1 MAGERLKVLIVD
13 DDPFIAE
20 MYRLRLE
27 AEGCDVSIAANGEE
41 GLALAMA
48 SVPSII
54 CLDYRLPGIDGLEA
68 LERLRAEPSTNSI
81 PVIMFSNDGDP
92 GLRERGLRLGA
103 LQFAIKAEMKSC
115 PTRAG
120 NQARD
125 WQLSAGRSLS

>member
-1 MAGERLKVLIVD
+1 MARERLKVLIVD

-27 AEGCDVSIAANGEE
+27 AEGYDVSIAADGEE

-68 LERLRAEPSTNSI
+68 LERLRAEPSTKSI

-92 GLRERGLRLGA
+92 A
-103 LQFAIKAEMKSC
+103 LARARSPSWRAPVRNQSRDESC
-115 PTRAG
+115 PTGAG
-120 NQARD
+120 NRPRD
-125 WQLSAGRSLS
+125 WQLAAGRSLS

>member
-1 MAGERLKVLIVD
+1 MARERLKVLIVD

-27 AEGCDVSIAANGEE
+27 AEGYDVSIAADGEE

-48 SVPSII
+48 SAPSII
-54 CLDYRLPGIDGLEA
+54 CLDYRLPGIHGLEV

-92 GLRERGLRLGA
+92 ALRERGLRLGA
-103 LQFAIKAEMKSC
+103 LQFAIKAEMS
-115 PTRAG
+115 PSQLAQAISLATG
-120 NQARD
+120 NSPQVA
-125 WQLSAGRSLS
+125 A

>member
-1 MAGERLKVLIVD
+1 MARERLKVLIVD

-27 AEGCDVSIAANGEE
+27 AEGYDVSIAADGEG

-68 LERLRAEPSTNSI
+68 LERLRAEPSTKSI

-92 GLRERGLRLGA
+92 ALRERGLRLGA
-103 LQFAIKAEMKSC
+103 LQFAIKAEMS
-115 PTRAG
+115 PAQLAQAISLATG
-120 NQARD
+120 NSPQA
-125 WQLSAGRSLS
+125 AA

>member
-1 MAGERLKVLIVD
+1 MARERLNVLIVD

-27 AEGCDVSIAANGEE
+27 AEGYRVSIAADGEE
-41 GLALAMA
+41 GLAMAMA

-92 GLRERGLRLGA
+92 ALRERSLRLGA
-103 LQFAIKAEMKSC
+103 LQFAIKAEMS
-115 PTRAG
+115 PAQLAQAISLATG
-120 NQARD
+120 NSPEA
-125 WQLSAGRSLS
+125 AA

>member
-1 MAGERLKVLIVD
+1 MARERLKVLIVD

-27 AEGCDVSIAANGEE
+27 AEGYDVSIAADGEE

-48 SVPSII
+48 SVPNII

-92 GLRERGLRLGA
+92 ALRERGLRLGA
-103 LQFAIKAEMKSC
+103 LQFAIKAEMS
-115 PTRAG
+115 PAQLAQAISLATG
-120 NQARD
+120 NSPQA
-125 WQLSAGRSLS
+125 AA

>member
-1 MAGERLKVLIVD
+1 MARERLKVLIVD

-27 AEGCDVSIAANGEE
+27 AEGYDVSIAADGEE

-92 GLRERGLRLGA
+92 ALRERGLRLGA
-103 LQFAIKAEMKSC
+103 LQ
-115 PTRAG
+115 
-120 NQARD
+120 
-125 WQLSAGRSLS
+125 

>member
-1 MAGERLKVLIVD
+1 MARERLKVLIVD

-27 AEGCDVSIAANGEE
+27 AEGYDVSIAADGEE

-48 SVPSII
+48 SVPNII

-68 LERLRAEPSTNSI
+68 LERLRAEPSTKSI

-92 GLRERGLRLGA
+92 ALRERGLRLGA
-103 LQFAIKAEMKSC
+103 LQFAIKAEMS
-115 PTRAG
+115 PAQLAQAISLATG
-120 NQARD
+120 NSPQA
-125 WQLSAGRSLS
+125 AA